1 MGTSAAPGDRP
12 RWWPRIKASLLDYL
26 VIVAWL
32 LVLTGLSLV
41 ILPTLPP
48 LAGPQDPY
56 LTDLIVFAM
65 TVFPVW
71 LYLTLTEAS
80 RAAATVGKR
89 VVGLRV
95 IIRDAARAGTA
106 RIAARNA
113 VKLVPWQLAHIAV
126 ARFMLGVQFEAGL
139 VCYGASLVLAAATIV
154 IAIRDPERR
163 ALHDLLAGTRVVA
176 AG

>member
-1 MGTSAAPGDRP
+1 MGTSPQPGDRP
-12 RWWPRIKASLLDYL
+12 RWWPRIKASLVDYL

-32 LVLTGLSLV
+32 LVLTALGWV
-41 ILPTLPP
+41 IVPRLPP
-48 LAGPQDPY
+48 AAGPQGPY

-89 VVGLRV
+89 VAGLRV
-95 IIRDAARAGTA
+95 VMSDAGRAGGA
-106 RIAARNA
+106 RVAARNA
-113 VKLVPWQLAHIAV
+113 VKLVPWQLAHVAV

-139 VCYGASLVLAAATIV
+139 VCYGASLVLAVTTIV
-154 IAIRDPERR
+154 IAIRDPRR
-163 ALHDLLAGTRVVA
+163 RGLHDLVAGTRVVA

>member
-1 MGTSAAPGDRP
+1 MSSTEAPEDRP
-12 RWWPRIKASLLDYL
+12 KWWPRVKASLIDYL

-32 LVLTGLSLV
+32 LVLTGLSLIV
-41 ILPTLPP
+41 RPFLPP
-48 LAGPQDPY
+48 ATGPQDVY

-89 VVGLRV
+89 VAGLRV
-95 IIRDAARAGTA
+95 VMSDAGRAGGA
-106 RIAARNA
+106 RVAARNA
-113 VKLVPWQLAHIAV
+113 VKLVPWQLAHVAV

-139 VCYGASLVLAAATIV
+139 VCYGASLVLAVTTIV
-154 IAIRDPERR
+154 IAIRDPRR
-163 ALHDLLAGTRVVA
+163 RGLHDLVAGTRVVA